1 MKSFTIIAA
10 IICCS
15 FTTRA
20 QVKIGDMA
28 PAISLPNTNDSIVH
42 LNSYLGKVVLID
54 FWASWCGPCRQTNPA
69 IVKLYNTYK
78 GKGFQVFGVS
88 IDNKKAAWIKAIKD
102 DKIKFIQVSDLIG
115 WNSKVAEMYG
125 VNQIPTSFLLD
136 KTGKIIA
143 TDLTGKQLEIK
154 LKQLLK

>member
-10 IICCS
+10 LICFS
-15 FTTRA
+15 LLTKA

-28 PAISLPNTNDSIVH
+28 PAISLPNTNDSIVN

-54 FWASWCGPCRQTNPA
+54 FWASWCGPCRQSNPA

-78 GKGFQVFGVS
+78 GTGFQVFGVS

-102 DKIKFIQVSDLIG
+102 DKIKFTQVSDLVG

-143 TDLTGKQLEIK
+143 TDLTAKQLENK